1 MDSDVAKQF
10 LRDVGIVLLG
20 IVGGWLTRR
29 WRTPFEKR
37 VGQLDLVSKLSKELH
52 MTNDELLEAF
62 ASIRK
67 SKKQYALLIG
77 YLIETLE
84 HMRMHGVK
92 PLPLPA
98 ELDTD
103 PELMRAFPKKTKSR

>member
-10 LRDVGIVLLG
+10 LRDAGIVLLG
-20 IVGGWLTRR
+20 IAGGWLTRR

-37 VGQLDLVSKLSKELH
+37 VEKLDLVSRLSKELH

-62 ASIRK
+62 ADIRK
-67 SKKQYALLIG
+67 AKKLYALLIG
-77 YLIETLE
+77 YLINTLE
-84 HMRMHGVK
+84 YMKRNNLDR
-92 PLPLPA
+92 LPLPK

-103 PELMRAFPKKTKSR
+103 PELVKFFRSKKEVE